1 MLVRGTLGVWF
12 EEPSKAE
19 AWIRRAVPS
28 PLFVLSE
35 LWIIKCSPS
44 LSFWI
49 WLSSVFLRN
58 CSLVFCLWF
67 SFWIIV
73 QIDVQRSFFRAAPSW
88 IANWIPMPGATSP
101 SVRLSVSIIFSIF
114 FSFYLDY
121 FVFLLTL
128 SFSRQLSIFDKKLST
143 NIYENCYFTKKKLN
157 KNKNKHWI
165 QSSLNCI

>member
-12 EEPSKAE
+12 EEPSKAD
-19 AWIRRAVPS
+19 AWIRRVVPS

-88 IANWIPMPGATSP
+88 IANWIPMPGATPP
-101 SVRLSVSIIFSIF
+101 SVPFIRFDYFQYF
-114 FSFYLDY
+114 FSPFIWIILFFFSLSLSLAYSQYLIRNY
-121 FVFLLTL
+121 
-128 SFSRQLSIFDKKLST
+128 RQI
-143 NIYENCYFTKKKLN
+143 FTKIVILQK
-157 KNKNKHWI
+157 
-165 QSSLNCI
+165 